1 MAVNRVQG
9 IHTHGAAND
18 LLDKTKT
25 AYVTELFSKSDVR
38 RSIEEKIPLSV
49 ATPGDSRYNSIG
61 MGEPKIYIF
70 YPDTKEISYFGIPKT
85 YKDKIDENRYK
96 VIRNKNGTVEIKEIR
111 KKTSKSKK

>member
-1 MAVNRVQG
+1 M
-9 IHTHGAAND
+9 
-18 LLDKTKT
+18 
-25 AYVTELFSKSDVR
+25 TELFSKSDVQ

-49 ATPGDSRYNSIG
+49 ATPGDSRYNSVG

-96 VIRNKNGTVEIKEIR
+96 VIRHKNGTVTVEIKEIK

>member
-1 MAVNRVQG
+1 
-9 IHTHGAAND
+9 
-18 LLDKTKT
+18 
-25 AYVTELFSKSDVR
+25 
-38 RSIEEKIPLSV
+38 
-49 ATPGDSRYNSIG
+49 

-111 KKTSKSKK
+111 KKSKVPVLMMTSYNDEQYKITAFSSLCDRIYRKTFLSFIT

>member
-1 MAVNRVQG
+1 MLKNSLNFWG
-9 IHTHGAAND
+9 H
-18 LLDKTKT
+18 
-25 AYVTELFSKSDVR
+25 S
-38 RSIEEKIPLSV
+38 SV
-49 ATPGDSRYNSIG
+49 G

-96 VIRNKNGTVEIKEIR
+96 VIRHKNGTVEIKEIR